1 MSGTKPCK
9 KKKKKKKKKMV
20 INKKIMNFR
29 KNISVIMIILSDFP
43 DPDKIKKI
51 RKS

>member
-9 KKKKKKKKKMV
+9 KKKKKKMV
-20 INKKIMNFR
+20 INKIILNFS